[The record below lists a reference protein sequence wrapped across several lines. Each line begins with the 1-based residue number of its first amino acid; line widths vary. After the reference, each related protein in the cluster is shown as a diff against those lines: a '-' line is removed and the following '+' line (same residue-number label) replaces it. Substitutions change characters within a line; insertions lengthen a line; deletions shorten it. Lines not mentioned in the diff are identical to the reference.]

1 MRFATFLSGLVLLAP
16 ISAVAETNALIIG
29 NAEYE
34 NLDDVRHATRP
45 VSASDGLVR
54 SDVSLSTKSDAN
66 LAELN
71 EALAQYADVLGQAD
85 SQLIVLSGRFLS
97 TPTETFFMATDA
109 EGNALHT
116 LPQQGLP
123 LSTVFAWLG
132 QTQGQAILVLATDDT
147 DLLAGPSIRSRVG
160 KIDLPQ
166 GVTLIAGSPRQIES
180 FVDNLSQPNWPLIQ
194 GAREAGI
201 QIAGYAPEGL
211 TLLPEEPVEV
221 EVETEEPAPV
231 ERAPSERVQD
241 ITDWRTADSANTVEA
256 YEAYVAAHPNG
267 TFVAQAR
274 DRIERLT
281 DTPELRAERAEQ
293 ALELTREQ
301 RRELQRMLTLLDY
314 NTRGI
319 DGIFGRGT
327 RAAIRSW
334 QEKQGY
340 EATGYFTRDQIT
352 RLDAQAER
360 RSAELEAEAEQ
371 RRTEQLAADVAFW
384 EETGAIGDEAGLR
397 AYLNRYPD
405 GEFAEDAQEQ
415 LDAIERQK
423 RRDASDRDRALWDQ
437 ATMANTA
444 EAYREYLR
452 LAPDGAF
459 RDEAIARL
467 SALEEAEESAAETSA
482 AQQEEEALRLS
493 TNTKRII
500 EGRLNSLGLR
510 PGPVDGVF
518 DNDTRRAI
526 RRYQTARDLEETGYV
541 NEAMVVRLLADSVQR
556 IFR

>member
-1 MRFATFLSGLVLLAP
+1 MRIATFMSGLALLSPLA
-16 ISAVAETNALIIG
+16 ALADTNALIIG
-29 NAEYE
+29 NANYD

-45 VSASDGLVR
+45 VSASDALDR
-54 SDVSLSTKSDAN
+54 SDVFLTTAFDVELDGLNDSLTAYAGN
-66 LAELN
+66 LA
-71 EALAQYADVLGQAD
+71 QSDGQI
-85 SQLIVLSGRFLS
+85 IVLSGRFLF
-97 TPTETFFMATDA
+97 TPTETFFMATEA
-109 EGNALHT
+109 EGEALHT

-132 QTQGQAILVLATDDT
+132 QTQGRALLILATDDT
-147 DLLAGPSIRSRVG
+147 DVLAGPSIRSRVG

-166 GVTLIAGSPRQIES
+166 GVTLIAGSPRQVETFIE
-180 FVDNLSQPNWPLIQ
+180 NLGQPNWKFVK
-194 GAREAGI
+194 GAREAGL
-201 QIAGYAPEGL
+201 QIAGYAPDDL
-211 TLLPEEPVEV
+211 FLLPEEPPEAEV
-221 EVETEEPAPV
+221 EPEVEQEETTS
-231 ERAPSERVQD
+231 PSDRVQD
-241 ITDWRTADSANTVEA
+241 ITDWRAADSANTVEA

-281 DTPELRAERAEQ
+281 DTPELRAERGEQ

-301 RRELQRMLTLLDY
+301 RREIQRMLTLLDY

-327 RAAIRSW
+327 RAAIRAW
-334 QEKQGY
+334 QETQGF
-340 EATGYFTRDQIT
+340 EATGFLTRDQIT

-371 RRTEQLAADVAFW
+371 RRAEQLAADVAFW
-384 EETGAIGDEAGLR
+384 EETGALGDEAGLR

-423 RRDASDRDRALWDQ
+423 RRDASDRDRALWDR
-437 ATMANTA
+437 ATMENTA
-444 EAYREYLR
+444 DAYREYLR

-459 RDEAIARL
+459 RDEAISRL
-467 SALEEAEESAAETSA
+467 AALEEAEDNAAETSA
-482 AQQEEEALRLS
+482 AQREEEALRLS